1 MLFDLLSKFLVA
13 LAIGGLIGMEREIYQ
28 QKNRRGFA
36 GIRTYLMVAFLGAL
50 SSQLLLIENWQIFSY
65 ILMIAIIALVVAAYI
80 VAAVKG
86 YIGMTTELSVIVVF
100 ILSMMATV
108 DEYQKL
114 AVIMAVLLAVVLSL
128 KEHLHTFARKTKK
141 IEWMDALTFVFMAF
155 VILPLLPNQD
165 FTILGIEGAFNPY
178 RTWLMVVF
186 ASGVSFIGYFLS
198 KVIGG
203 SYGIGLAGLLG
214 GVVSSTA
221 VTESMANDS
230 KKNPI
235 HVNSYAFGAI
245 IASVVMGGRV
255 LFEVWVIESSL
266 VTVMAIPVLFMSVVG
281 IVLSVR
287 WLGKSE
293 LKSRKVDIKLGSPLT
308 LRPALLFGVLY
319 SFVVFVSNAMMTL
332 NIGSYGFL
340 LLGMFAG
347 LVDVDAITLSMS
359 EVFSQGGV
367 SEVLAWATII
377 MAVISNTFFKIIT
390 ARIFGS
396 SSFFR
401 KVGPALF
408 LMATAAIISV
418 AAYLL

>member
-13 LAIGGLIGMEREIYQ
+13 LAIGGLIGLEREIYQ
-28 QKNRRGFA
+28 QKKRRGFA
-36 GIRTYLMVAFLGAL
+36 GIRTYLMVAFLGSLAAT
-50 SSQLLLIENWQIFSY
+50 LIQMENWEIFSY
-65 ILMIAIIALVVAAYI
+65 LLMAAIIILVVAAYV

-114 AVIMAVLLAVVLSL
+114 AVILAVILAVVLSL
-128 KEHLHTFARKTKK
+128 KEHLHKFARKTKK

-230 KKNPI
+230 KKNPV
-235 HVNSYAFGAI
+235 HVNSYAFGAV
-245 IASVVMGGRV
+245 IASAVMGARI
-255 LFEVWVIESSL
+255 LFEVWVVETSL
-266 VTVMAIPVLFMSVVG
+266 LTIMAIPIVIMSAVGVL
-281 IVLSVR
+281 LSVR

-293 LKSRKVDIKLGSPLT
+293 LKSKNVDIKLGSPLS

-319 SFVVFVSNAMMTL
+319 SFVVFLSNAMMAL
-332 NIGSYGFL
+332 NVGSYGFL
-340 LLGMFAG
+340 LLGLFAG

-377 MAVISNTFFKIIT
+377 MAAISNTFFKIIT
-390 ARIFGS
+390 ARVFGS
-396 SSFFR
+396 SSFFK

-408 LMATAAIISV
+408 LVAAAGIISI